1 MELTWPIKI
10 RIFAALMVGV
20 VLLGVLGWQMV
31 APQEPMGVV
40 AMRNGDLSIVDIIVC
55 VALALLAGFISY
67 FLCKP
72 FGLQLA
78 ILAAPGGMAIWAIRT
93 GSMTSLL
100 QVDAYS
106 VEFRRSV
113 YSSLRWEALLWLV
126 IVAAGF
132 IGVQIADKLT
142 HRGTDREPSRKN
154 GKTKSFF
161 ISYLSVVSILASA
174 LIAWFCIGIFAQDV
188 SYFDVKF
195 GQVASQPAVGQI
207 AFAVVVSFA
216 VSAFLLKFFLNSS
229 YVWIAISTVLLN
241 SYIMVTS
248 GKTEVLT
255 HMSASWPAAFFAYP
269 GAAILPVQM
278 VAFGSIG
285 AVAGYWAASRYK
297 YWRKHEK

>member
-10 RIFAALMVGV
+10 RIAAALTVGI

-31 APQEPMGVV
+31 APQEPTGVV
-40 AMRNGDLSIVDIIVC
+40 AMRNGSLSIVNIIVC
-55 VALALLAGFISY
+55 AVLALLAGFISY

-72 FGLQLA
+72 FGTQLA

-100 QVDAYS
+100 QIDAYS
-106 VEFRRSV
+106 VEFRRAV
-113 YSSLRWEALLWLV
+113 YSSLRWEALLWLG

-132 IGVQIADKLT
+132 VGVRIADRVS
-142 HRGTDREPSRKN
+142 HRGTDKEPLRENSKA
-154 GKTKSFF
+154 KSFF
-161 ISYLSVVSILASA
+161 ISYLSVVSIVASA
-174 LIAWFCIGIFAQDV
+174 LIAWFCIGILAQDV

-195 GQVASQPAVGQI
+195 GQVIGQPAVGQI
-207 AFAVVVSFA
+207 AFAVAVSFA

-229 YVWIAISTVLLN
+229 YIWTAISTVLLS
-241 SYIMVTS
+241 SYIMITS

-278 VAFGSIG
+278 VVFGSIG
-285 AVAGYWAASRYK
+285 AVAGYWAALRYK

>member
-10 RIFAALMVGV
+10 RISAALMVGV

-40 AMRNGDLSIVDIIVC
+40 AMRNGDIGIVSIVACIV
-55 VALALLAGFISY
+55 LALLAGFISY

-72 FGLQLA
+72 FGSQLA

-100 QVDAYS
+100 QTDAYS
-106 VEFRRSV
+106 VEFRRAV
-113 YSSLRWEALLWLV
+113 YSSLRWDALLWFG

-132 IGVQIADKLT
+132 AGVRIADKLS
-142 HRGTDREPSRKN
+142 HRGTDKEPPRKN
-154 GKTKSFF
+154 SKANPLFL
-161 ISYLSVVSILASA
+161 SYLSVVSIIASA
-174 LIAWFCIGIFAQDV
+174 LIAWFCIGILAQDV
-188 SYFDVKF
+188 NYFDVKF
-195 GQVASQPAVGQI
+195 GHVLGQPAVGQI
-207 AFAVVVSFA
+207 AFAVIVSFA

-229 YVWIAISTVLLN
+229 YIWTVISTVVLS
-241 SYIMVTS
+241 SYIMIS
-248 GKTEVLT
+248 YGKTEVLT
-255 HMSASWPAAFFAYP
+255 YMSASWPAAFFTYP

>member
-10 RIFAALMVGV
+10 RIFAALMVGI

-31 APQEPMGVV
+31 APQDPMGVV
-40 AMRNGDLSIVDIIVC
+40 AMRNGDISVVNIIIC

-72 FGLQLA
+72 FGRQLA
-78 ILAAPGGMAIWAIRT
+78 ILAAPGGVAIWAIRT

-100 QVDAYS
+100 QTDAYS
-106 VEFRRSV
+106 VEFRRAV
-113 YSSLRWEALLWLV
+113 YSSLRWDALLWFG

-132 IGVQIADKLT
+132 IGVQIADRLS
-142 HRGTDREPSRKN
+142 HRRTDKELPCENSKA
-154 GKTKSFF
+154 GSFS
-161 ISYLSVVSILASA
+161 INYLSIVSIIASA
-174 LIAWFCIGIFAQDV
+174 LIAWFCMGIFAQDV

-195 GQVASQPAVGQI
+195 GQVVGQPAVGQV

-216 VSAFLLKFFLNSS
+216 IPAFLLKFSLNSS
-229 YVWIAISTVLLN
+229 YIWTAISTVLLS
-241 SYIMVTS
+241 SYIMISS
-248 GKTEVLT
+248 GRAEVLRY
-255 HMSASWPAAFFAYP
+255 MSTSWPAAFFSYS
-269 GAAILPVQM
+269 GAAILPIQM

-297 YWRKHEK
+297 YWREHEK